1 MFGTTGFRAI
11 GMNPFI
17 EGKYPHLVW
26 TIANISLD
34 ISWHNIRVKDKDL
47 GDGIKEL
54 HDMNVAMGQK
64 QKFMGVQ
71 LQESL
76 LQATSSLS
84 DADDL
89 MPTSSPASEPSHLP
103 EPPPS
108 QPPSTNN
115 DIPTDPPSLQ
125 HPPSS
130 TSVEPPPHVPESPR
144 PNRKPFCILALLI
157 ASIAIIYFGN
167 NYISSRGAVIPKS
180 DEL

>member
-1 MFGTTGFRAI
+1 MSAI
-11 GMNPFI
+11 ILGGLQVATNEFINYCYSNNPD
-17 EGKYPHLVW
+17 GSGPGGAQRPPHRPPPPRP
-26 TIANISLD
+26 A
-34 ISWHNIRVKDKDL
+34 
-47 GDGIKEL
+47 
-54 HDMNVAMGQK
+54 
-64 QKFMGVQ
+64 
-71 LQESL
+71 QESL

-167 NYISSRGAVIPKS
+167 NYISSRGVVIPKS